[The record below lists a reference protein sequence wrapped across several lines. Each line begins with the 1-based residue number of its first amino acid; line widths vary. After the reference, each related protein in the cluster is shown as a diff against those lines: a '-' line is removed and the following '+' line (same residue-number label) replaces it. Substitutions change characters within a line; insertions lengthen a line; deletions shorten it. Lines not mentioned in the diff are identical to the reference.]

1 MLPTFYQA
9 HLQKQLTRSQF
20 LLLTIFLDLIQSEKQ
35 MRLERLIRVFPY
47 PIKTESRRRKL
58 QRFLDLPQL
67 TIAQIWFPLITY
79 WLTTYCRTGQTL
91 SIAIDRSQW
100 GCINLLTIALIWH
113 HRAIPL
119 YWSLLPKLG
128 NSNFSEQ
135 TTALQQVLPL
145 FTEYKVIVL
154 GDREF
159 CSVDL
164 GNWLKESGVSFC
176 LRLKKN
182 HCIETENLVWQRLDE
197 LGIVPG
203 TSLYFQGIRVRKS
216 QPATGFDIACK
227 WKKNYRG
234 LTVDEAWFIL
244 TDLGSLPVAIDAYKQ
259 RMGIEEM
266 FRDCKTGGYNLE
278 GTSLKENRLINII
291 LLVTLAYS
299 SAVFQGTE
307 IQKKQ
312 VQKYVSRQKEPSK
325 KYRRR
330 SIFGIGLD
338 GEQWVNY
345 LARYSETVQEL
356 MKLTPNKRRFYQ
368 LGMRA
373 ATLMKSTS

>member
-35 MRLERLIRVFPY
+35 MRLERLTRVFPY

-79 WLTTYCRTGQTL
+79 WLTTYCRSCQTL

-100 GCINLLTIALIWH
+100 GCINLLTNALIWH

-159 CSVDL
+159 CSVDARIL
-164 GNWLKESGVSFC
+164 AQGKRCVFLLEVKKES
-176 LRLKKN
+176 LYRNRKL
-182 HCIETENLVWQRLDE
+182 
-197 LGIVPG
+197 
-203 TSLYFQGIRVRKS
+203 SL
-216 QPATGFDIACK
+216 ATT
-227 WKKNYRG
+227 R
-234 LTVDEAWFIL
+234 
-244 TDLGSLPVAIDAYKQ
+244 
-259 RMGIEEM
+259 
-266 FRDCKTGGYNLE
+266 
-278 GTSLKENRLINII
+278 
-291 LLVTLAYS
+291 
-299 SAVFQGTE
+299 
-307 IQKKQ
+307 
-312 VQKYVSRQKEPSK
+312 
-325 KYRRR
+325 
-330 SIFGIGLD
+330 
-338 GEQWVNY
+338 
-345 LARYSETVQEL
+345 
-356 MKLTPNKRRFYQ
+356 
-368 LGMRA
+368 
-373 ATLMKSTS
+373 